1 MKIIFFL
8 LVLLII
14 LSKAKKV
21 EGFSNRLRYSNFP
34 YNEISGGEEVVRG
47 FGANLPENQIQ
58 ITLEPTI
65 TLKSTNAVGQTCYI
79 DNKEE
84 HDDHEED
91 DHEDEDE
98 DKDEDKDED
107 DHDDDDDDH
116 DKQMLK
122 LMTEQLSSSKENLGM
137 LNQNITTLNQK
148 IVDMEDRIN
157 KNETKKIV
165 DEIQK
170 QKEENKEKI
179 DTLNKN
185 LTNQRSVDKKEINEK
200 LNEVSSNVEHM
211 KKIISPFSQKTPVLI
226 LSLVLGLA
234 LIGCVSYIVYL
245 IISDSKSQPLQLMS
259 YDDALEKAKLN
270 LIKNKYLQ

>member
-1 MKIIFFL
+1 MK
-8 LVLLII
+8 V
-14 LSKAKKV
+14 
-21 EGFSNRLRYSNFP
+21 FSNRLRYSNFP

-79 DNKEE
+79 DNEAEE

-91 DHEDEDE
+91 DHSDDEEDDDHEEDEDE
-98 DKDEDKDED
+98 
-107 DHDDDDDDH
+107 DDDDDH

-200 LNEVSSNVEHM
+200 LTEVSSNVEHM
-211 KKIISPFSQKTPVLI
+211 KKIYHFYAQKHPSYIT
-226 LSLVLGLA
+226 SLVLGLA
-234 LIGCVSYIVYL
+234 LTSDVFL
-245 IISDSKSQPLQLMS
+245 ILFT
-259 YDDALEKAKLN
+259 
-270 LIKNKYLQ
+270 

>member
-1 MKIIFFL
+1 M
-8 LVLLII
+8 LII

-79 DNKEE
+79 DNEAEE

-91 DHEDEDE
+91 DHSDDEEDDDHEEDEDE
-98 DKDEDKDED
+98 
-107 DHDDDDDDH
+107 DDDDDH

-170 QKEENKEKI
+170 QKEENKEK
-179 DTLNKN
+179 DRHT
-185 LTNQRSVDKKEINEK
+185 
-200 LNEVSSNVEHM
+200 
-211 KKIISPFSQKTPVLI
+211 
-226 LSLVLGLA
+226 
-234 LIGCVSYIVYL
+234 
-245 IISDSKSQPLQLMS
+245 
-259 YDDALEKAKLN
+259 
-270 LIKNKYLQ
+270 